1 MERLV
6 GEMNLLLSFII
17 KLNWGTIAAE
27 QSVEIEKLQKRKSSL
42 PRGCPPLLPLLVTTA
57 AVKPAPM
64 FPKKL
69 KL

>member
-27 QSVEIEKLQKRKSSL
+27 QSVEIEKLQKKKFFT
-42 PRGCPPLLPLLVTTA
+42 PRLSPSVASVSYDCSG
-57 AVKPAPM
+57 
-64 FPKKL
+64 
-69 KL
+69 